1 MIQNAVIQK
10 IFSKKQVLLR
20 LIQPFP
26 FAEKLMSKGCVLL
39 LWLYFPFP
47 LISRLNKWVN
57 KMNQIDLC
65 TLKGY
70 LETNEILIEN
80 IHQQLF
86 LTTDGK

>member
-1 MIQNAVIQK
+1 
-10 IFSKKQVLLR
+10 
-20 LIQPFP
+20 
-26 FAEKLMSKGCVLL
+26 
-39 LWLYFPFP
+39 
-47 LISRLNKWVN
+47 
-57 KMNQIDLC
+57 MNQIDLC